1 MDKILDFN
9 EDAFDET
16 MDDAKDRLW
25 NNSQP
30 IIESIVDELSHY
42 DIFDFLVR
50 LSALNL
56 LPKNQN
62 KCTVLDLIV
71 DAILKR
77 PVSFFSEII

>member
-42 DIFDFLVR
+42 DIFDFLVI
-50 LSALNL
+50 A
-56 LPKNQN
+56 K
-62 KCTVLDLIV
+62 
-71 DAILKR
+71 
-77 PVSFFSEII
+77 